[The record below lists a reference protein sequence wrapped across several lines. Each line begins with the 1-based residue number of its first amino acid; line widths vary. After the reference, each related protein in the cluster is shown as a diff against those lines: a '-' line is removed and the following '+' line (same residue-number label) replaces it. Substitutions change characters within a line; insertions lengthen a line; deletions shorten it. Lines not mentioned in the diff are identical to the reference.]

1 MHKFRLIGR
10 IDINNSNVVKGK
22 CLEGL
27 RKIGNP
33 EELACK
39 YYQSG
44 IDELVF
50 MDAVASLYDRNS
62 LIKILKETKGTC
74 DNLCIVAK
82 DTKKLKEKSYTP
94 VCCDI
99 DKHGVKGDE

>member
-1 MHKFRLIGR
+1 MMLI
-10 IDINNSNVVKGK
+10 
-22 CLEGL
+22 
-27 RKIGNP
+27 
-33 EELACK
+33 
-39 YYQSG
+39 
-44 IDELVF
+44 
-50 MDAVASLYDRNS
+50 
-62 LIKILKETKGTC
+62 IKILKETKGTC